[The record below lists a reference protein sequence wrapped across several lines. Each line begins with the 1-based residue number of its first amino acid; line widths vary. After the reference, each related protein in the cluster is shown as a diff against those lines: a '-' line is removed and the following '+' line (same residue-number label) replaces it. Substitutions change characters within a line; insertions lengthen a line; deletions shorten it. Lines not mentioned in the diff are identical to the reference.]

1 MTYGYLLSFFPN
13 FYADVFCVLEV
24 IKVYSKMLLFE
35 NINQNLMFVSASIR
49 FLKTDHYFDT
59 DFRII
64 NMIHL
69 RSLHHS
75 PFYLYFFLPNSKPS
89 LFQQFEFSQRVH
101 KFKLHF
107 QFWGGQSWNVH
118 LCSRQNNCTCPGW
131 KVNTCKHTHKL
142 TMCFW
147 QHRCGCRLR
156 LPFDPPRSMLS
167 VLKVNKRF
175 GSFIQSKMAI
185 VTFLTGEFARVF

>member
-1 MTYGYLLSFFPN
+1 MTDVPLLHTCLEAQHAWHTVIYWVFFPT
-13 FYADVFCVLEV
+13 FTDVFCELEV

-59 DFRII
+59 DFCII
-64 NMIHL
+64 NMFHL

-89 LFQQFEFSQRVH
+89 LFQQFEFTQRVH
-101 KFKLHF
+101 KFKLRF

-131 KVNTCKHTHKL
+131 KVNTCKHTQTYH
-142 TMCFW
+142 
-147 QHRCGCRLR
+147 
-156 LPFDPPRSMLS
+156 
-167 VLKVNKRF
+167 V
-175 GSFIQSKMAI
+175 
-185 VTFLTGEFARVF
+185 FLTAQMWLQASPPFWSTPFYAFCSKGKQTLWIFYTE